1 MTQYPLQR
9 TVYRASARRTAASMA
24 KLLALAGCA
33 SQQRQAGPVAEV
45 SIDRVPPLASSLAP

>member
-1 MTQYPLQR
+1 MTQSRLRR
-9 TVYRASARRTAASMA
+9 TVDRAPIRRTAASMVM
-24 KLLALAGCA
+24 LQALAGCA

>member
-1 MTQYPLQR
+1 MQR